1 LQDII
6 HSKGQTDARLPS
18 TNKSNMQHL
27 IRTSLKSILL
37 LGIICLINIG
47 TAEAQVSA
55 SRKYR
60 VIAYKTGQ
68 PQVFSISNEVEI
80 VPAISFYIPNTFTPN
95 GDGMNDTFGI
105 AGEGVQE
112 FKMQIFNRWGQM
124 IYESA
129 NANDRWDGTFQ
140 GVKVPMGTYIYKVS
154 AKGLTGQRQN
164 KEGNVNVIL

>member
-1 LQDII
+1 
-6 HSKGQTDARLPS
+6 
-18 TNKSNMQHL
+18 MQQL

-37 LGIICLINIG
+37 LGIISFINIG

-68 PQVFSISNEVEI
+68 PQVFSVSNEVDI

-154 AKGLTGQRQN
+154 AKGLKGQRQN

>member
-1 LQDII
+1 MQDIL
-6 HSKGQTDARLPS
+6 HLKEPTHASLLL
-18 TNKSNMQHL
+18 TNKTNMQHL
-27 IRTSLKSILL
+27 IRKSLKSILL
-37 LGIICLINIG
+37 FSALYLIHIG
-47 TAEAQVSA
+47 TADAQVSA

-60 VIAYKTGQ
+60 VIAYKAGQ
-68 PQVFSISNEVEI
+68 PQVFSISNEVDI

-105 AGEGVQE
+105 AGEGVLE
-112 FKMQIFNRWGQM
+112 FKMQIFNRWGQL
-124 IYESA
+124 IYESV

-154 AKGLTGQRQN
+154 AKGPTGQKQN

>member
-1 LQDII
+1 MQDII
-6 HSKGQTDARLPS
+6 HLKGQTDGRLLS

-27 IRTSLKSILL
+27 IRKNLKSILL
-37 LGIICLINIG
+37 LSTICLIHIG
-47 TAEAQVSA
+47 TVEAQVSA

-60 VIAYKTGQ
+60 VIAYKAGQ
-68 PQVFSISNEVEI
+68 PQVFSVSNEVDI

-105 AGEGVQE
+105 AGEGVHE
-112 FKMQIFNRWGQM
+112 FKMQIFNRWGQL

-129 NANDRWDGTFQ
+129 NANERWDGTFQ

-154 AKGLTGQRQN
+154 AKGATGQKQN